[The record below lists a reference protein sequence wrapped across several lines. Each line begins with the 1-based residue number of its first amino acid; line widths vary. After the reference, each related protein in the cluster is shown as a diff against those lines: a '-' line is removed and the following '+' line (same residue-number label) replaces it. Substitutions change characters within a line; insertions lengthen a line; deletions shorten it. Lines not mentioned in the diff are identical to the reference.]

1 MRRNSGSG
9 YLASR
14 IAVEEATMAAVAAA
28 VVGVSVACRN
38 SANKPLAASNHSRGL
53 NPKPGFQPLNRFT
66 SCPPELGV
74 IPCKVTPITN
84 PKIRVYFPIH
94 SSSA

>member
-38 SANKPLAASNHSRGL
+38 SANKPLAASNHSRG
-53 NPKPGFQPLNRFT
+53 PKP
-66 SCPPELGV
+66 
-74 IPCKVTPITN
+74 
-84 PKIRVYFPIH
+84 
-94 SSSA
+94 